1 MSEILFKSYCP
12 EPLCNDKTIIRW
24 YHATCSPYSK
34 EFINDNG
41 EIKCEE
47 CGAKW
52 NFFMTRFSCESHS
65 NNFGHP
71 GPKRALYCFNE
82 MFKANEI
89 SDGFYRN
96 IIKNIERQ
104 AEQYG
109 VNYK

>member
-12 EPLCNDKTIIRW
+12 EPLCNDKTIIIW

-47 CGAKW
+47 CGEKW
-52 NFFMTRFSCESHS
+52 NFFMTRFDCATHS
-65 NNFGHP
+65 NNFGRP
-71 GPKRALYCFNE
+71 RSKRALYCFNE

-89 SDGFYRN
+89 SEGFYRN

-104 AEQYG
+104 AEEYG